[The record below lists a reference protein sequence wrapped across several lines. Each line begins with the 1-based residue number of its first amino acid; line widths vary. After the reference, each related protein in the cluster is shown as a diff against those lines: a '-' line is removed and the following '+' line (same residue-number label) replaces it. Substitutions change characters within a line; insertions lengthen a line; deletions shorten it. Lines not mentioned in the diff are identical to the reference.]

1 MVKFVAMCPYQGIGY
16 GRACFQFCDMT
27 RGLLGRDMSKI
38 VSIGECL
45 VDVTPT
51 QNGYE
56 NRIGGAPYNVC
67 ACVVRL
73 GGEGYYLGKLGGD
86 EYASFLLEKIKEN
99 GVKTDYISID
109 KSLKTALARIT
120 LDESG
125 DRTFSFFRE
134 NTADL
139 NLSADDIPEGVFSKG
154 DILHFCSVAL
164 QNKSLI
170 AHKKAIK
177 LAKRV
182 GALIS
187 FDVNVRLNLWENIDE
202 CIATIK
208 EFLAYADIVKVSKE
222 ELDLLTQDVVNQ
234 ADFGGVHH
242 IECEE
247 DKIARFLELAH
258 NAKLVIVTKGAEGA
272 VAYDRC
278 INAVYSPAVKVE
290 VKNATGAGDN
300 FIGAFLFK
308 LISDKITL
316 ENISKN
322 VVKNLLDFANMQT
335 AKFLA
340 NN

>member
-1 MVKFVAMCPYQGIGY
+1 MRV
-16 GRACFQFCDMT
+16 
-27 RGLLGRDMSKI
+27 LLSENMSKI
-38 VSIGECL
+38 VCIGECL

-67 ACVVRL
+67 ACAVRL
-73 GGEGYYLGKLGGD
+73 GVEGYYLGKLGGD

-99 GVKTDYISID
+99 GVKTDYVSID

-120 LDESG
+120 LDEMG
-125 DRTFSFFRE
+125 DRSFSFFRD

-139 NLSADDIPEGVFSKG
+139 NLCENDIPDDIFEKG

-164 QNKSLI
+164 QNKSLM
-170 AHKKAIK
+170 AHKKAVK
-177 LAKRV
+177 LAKSAGV
-182 GALIS
+182 VIS
-187 FDVNVRLNLWENIDE
+187 FDVNIRQNLWDSLDE
-202 CIATIK
+202 CVATIK
-208 EFLAYADIVKVSKE
+208 EFLPCADILKLSEE
-222 ELDLLTQDVVNQ
+222 ELDLIVGCDHGSEQDKVAQVVS
-234 ADFGGVHH
+234 
-242 IECEE
+242 
-247 DKIARFLELAH
+247 IAS
-258 NAKLVIVTKGAEGA
+258 NAKLIIITKGADGA

-278 INAVYSPAVKVE
+278 LNVVYSPAQKVD

-300 FIGAFLFK
+300 FIGAILVK

-322 VVKNLLDFANMQT
+322 DIKNLLDFANMQT
-335 AKFLA
+335 AKYLA

>member
-1 MVKFVAMCPYQGIGY
+1 MRV
-16 GRACFQFCDMT
+16 
-27 RGLLGRDMSKI
+27 LLSENMSKI
-38 VSIGECL
+38 VCIGECL

-51 QNGYE
+51 QNGHE

-67 ACVVRL
+67 ACAVRL
-73 GGEGYYLGKLGGD
+73 GVEGYYLGKLGGD

-125 DRTFSFFRE
+125 DRSFSFFRE

-139 NLSADDIPEGVFSKG
+139 NLCENDIPDGIFDKG

-164 QNKSLI
+164 QNKTLM
-170 AHKKAIK
+170 AHKKAVN
-177 LAKRV
+177 LAKSASV
-182 GALIS
+182 VIS
-187 FDVNVRLNLWENIDE
+187 FDVNIRQNLWDSLDE
-202 CIATIK
+202 CVATIK
-208 EFLAYADIVKVSKE
+208 EFLPCADILKLSEE
-222 ELDLLTQDVVNQ
+222 ELDLIVGCNFGSEQDKVAQV
-234 ADFGGVHH
+234 AS
-242 IECEE
+242 
-247 DKIARFLELAH
+247 IAS
-258 NAKLVIVTKGAEGA
+258 NAKLIIITKGADGA

-278 INAVYSPAVKVE
+278 LNAVYSPAEKVD

-300 FIGAFLFK
+300 FIGAILTK

-322 VVKNLLDFANMQT
+322 DIKNLLDFANLQT
-335 AKFLA
+335 AKYLA

>member
-1 MVKFVAMCPYQGIGY
+1 MRV
-16 GRACFQFCDMT
+16 
-27 RGLLGRDMSKI
+27 LLSENMSKI
-38 VSIGECL
+38 VCVGECL

-51 QNGYE
+51 HNGYE

-67 ACVVRL
+67 ACAVRL
-73 GGEGYYLGKLGGD
+73 GVEGYYLGKLGGD

-109 KSLKTALARIT
+109 KSLKTARACIT

-125 DRTFSFFRE
+125 DRSFSFFRD

-139 NLSADDIPEGVFSKG
+139 NLCENDIPDGIFDKG

-164 QNKSLI
+164 QNKSLM
-170 AHKKAIK
+170 AHKKAVK
-177 LAKRV
+177 LAKSV
-182 GALIS
+182 GVVIS
-187 FDVNVRLNLWENIDE
+187 FDVNIRQNLWNSLDE
-202 CIATIK
+202 CVATIK
-208 EFLAYADIVKVSKE
+208 EFLPCADILKLSEE
-222 ELDLLTQDVVNQ
+222 ELDLIVGCNQGSEQDKVAQVLS
-234 ADFGGVHH
+234 
-242 IECEE
+242 
-247 DKIARFLELAH
+247 IAST
-258 NAKLVIVTKGAEGA
+258 AKLIIITKGADGA
-272 VAYDRC
+272 VAYDKC
-278 INAVYSPAVKVE
+278 LNAVYSPAIKVD

-300 FIGAFLFK
+300 FIGAILTK

-322 VVKNLLDFANMQT
+322 DIKNLLDFANEHT

>member
-1 MVKFVAMCPYQGIGY
+1 MRV
-16 GRACFQFCDMT
+16 
-27 RGLLGRDMSKI
+27 LLSENMSKI
-38 VSIGECL
+38 VCIGECL

-67 ACVVRL
+67 ACAVRL
-73 GGEGYYLGKLGGD
+73 GVEGYYLGKLGGD

-125 DRTFSFFRE
+125 DRSFSFFRE

-139 NLSADDIPEGVFSKG
+139 NLCENDIPDGIFDKG

-164 QNKSLI
+164 QNKSLM
-170 AHKKAIK
+170 AHKKAVN
-177 LAKRV
+177 LAKSASV
-182 GALIS
+182 VIS
-187 FDVNVRLNLWENIDE
+187 FDVNIRQNLWDSLDE
-202 CIATIK
+202 CVATIK
-208 EFLAYADIVKVSKE
+208 EFLPCADILKLSEE
-222 ELDLLTQDVVNQ
+222 ELDLIVGCNQESEQDKVAQVVS
-234 ADFGGVHH
+234 
-242 IECEE
+242 
-247 DKIARFLELAH
+247 IAS
-258 NAKLVIVTKGAEGA
+258 NAKLIIITKGADGA

-278 INAVYSPAVKVE
+278 LNAVYSPAEKVD

-300 FIGAFLFK
+300 FIGAILTK

-322 VVKNLLDFANMQT
+322 DIKNLLDFANLQT
-335 AKFLA
+335 AKYLA